1 MLGVRVQVPAST
13 ANLGPGFDCM
23 GMAIKLFNYIAVE
36 PADHFEME
44 VSGEGEGEL
53 PRSLDNLVCRSM
65 RLLYQTVGKEMP
77 AMRIH
82 LDNQIPLARGL
93 GSSAAATVGAL
104 VAANELNGRLLSPLQ
119 LIKLANK
126 IEGHVDNAAASLLG
140 GAVLSLVEGDELV
153 FTAIKVPATLR
164 AVVFVPG
171 FHMSTKEA
179 RAVLPAQVSRADAVH
194 NAARVGLLVVALMG
208 GRLEL
213 LRTATQDRLHQP
225 YRQQLFP
232 EMYALFD
239 AARQAGA
246 LGAFL
251 SGAGSTIL
259 ALTGEEPEPV
269 AEAISGAAVRMGVRG
284 QTIVTG
290 ISQYGARVISSRG
303 WERA

>member
-1 MLGVRVQVPAST
+1 MTGVRVQVPAST

-23 GMAIKLFNYIAVE
+23 GMAVKLFNYVTVE
-36 PADHFEME
+36 PARELEVD
-44 VSGEGEGEL
+44 VSGEGSAEL
-53 PRSLDNLVCRSM
+53 PRSADNLVCRSM
-65 RLLYQTVGKEMP
+65 ALLYETVGREMP
-77 AMRIH
+77 PMRIH
-82 LDNQIPLARGL
+82 LENQIPLARGL

-104 VAANELNGRLLSPLQ
+104 VAANELNGRPLSPLQ

-153 FTAIKVPATLR
+153 FTAIRVPASLR

-171 FHMSTKEA
+171 FQMSTKEA
-179 RAVLPAQVSRADAVH
+179 RAVLPAQISRGDAVF

-213 LRTATQDRLHQP
+213 LRTATEDHLHQP
-225 YRQQLFP
+225 YRKQLFP
-232 EMYALFD
+232 EMYELFG

-259 ALTGEEPEPV
+259 ALTGEDPEPV
-269 AEAISGAAVRMGVRG
+269 AEAMSAAAERLGVRG
-284 QTIVTG
+284 RTIVTG

-303 WERA
+303 WD